1 MTTVSPTASGPT
13 ALDIITLGIAVAGL
27 VVAVIGLTWQVV
39 QHRLTGSVV
48 VVELLAGAL
57 GRGGAA
63 TGPIGTFDASM
74 FASQGFTTPI
84 LAIRGRN
91 RGRLAVDVTGW
102 DVLTGDGFGYTL
114 PGFGPNPQVPHRL
127 EPGAAVTFYCP
138 LADVAALFATKRT
151 VGKTD
156 ERVRG
161 SLSLGTGEV
170 VRSKLAPMP

>member
-1 MTTVSPTASGPT
+1 MTAVSPTASGPT

-27 VVAVIGLTWQVV
+27 VVAMIGLTWQVL

-63 TGPIGTFDASM
+63 TGPIDTFDASM

-102 DVLTGDGFGYTL
+102 DVLPAMALATPVRDSDRTPRCHTAL
-114 PGFGPNPQVPHRL
+114 NL
-127 EPGAAVTFYCP
+127 E
-138 LADVAALFATKRT
+138 R
-151 VGKTD
+151 
-156 ERVRG
+156 R
-161 SLSLGTGEV
+161 
-170 VRSKLAPMP
+170 